1 MLCFATIALEGLAFA
16 TLAEILHWHIA
27 AESCADDVG
36 AVDEAVRHSC
46 VPSFSTIC
54 IFGTVLSHFLFLL
67 GSARQ
72 VLGLKT
78 RPGPRQGQTPK
89 KAKDSLRAAS
99 VDDYDSDLGLELFKE
114 AGSGAITT
122 NKIGLAL
129 TTDQCLSVRHNAV
142 SLLTQT

>member
-72 VLGLKT
+72 VLGLKR
-78 RPGPRQGQTPK
+78 RPGPRQGQPPK

-99 VDDYDSDLGLELFKE
+99 VDDYDSDLRLELFKE